1 MGGKTLEVKKSV
13 REFVEVVLKSGS
25 LDNRF
30 KTNARALEG
39 VQAHQKLQK
48 SNSEIYKNYE
58 KEVYLKTDIDM
69 ESFTLHLEGRCD
81 GVIIEGDSII
91 VEEIKST
98 YVPLRDIF
106 EDFNIMHW
114 SQGKIYAYM
123 ICKERSIS
131 TIYVQLS
138 YYNLDSN
145 EVKSFLK
152 KYDFGD
158 LATYLDELTA
168 YYKKYVLLE
177 IKHKQIR
184 NETIKKTKF
193 PFKKYREGQLN
204 LVKACYGTI
213 KEGKKIFLQ
222 APTGIGKTISTIFP
236 SVKAVGE
243 GLANRIFYLTAKN
256 VNRKVAE
263 ESFEILRYQG
273 LVFKSIVIS
282 AKEKVCLND
291 RANCNKEECLYAKGY
306 YDKIKNIIFEIVEC
320 ENNISLDRL
329 IYYAEKYKI
338 CPFELSLDLVKWCDA
353 VICDYNYIF
362 DPKVYLRRIVDEE
375 GKNNIILVDE
385 AHNLIDRGRSIYSA
399 KLSKI
404 RFLELRRE
412 VRGIMPNLY
421 KSINKINKLII
432 EERRNCESQEKTSI
446 FYKEVPKELCKELRR
461 FNKEAEE
468 AIIRQDKLNFQELLI
483 DIYFDISSFLSASEM
498 YGDDYTTYVDT
509 DKDEVIISL
518 FCVDP
523 SKKLKDTMNKFR
535 AVLLFSATLSPF
547 QYFIK
552 VLGGDVND
560 YRLKLKSPFPKENL
574 KVHLYKGNTRYSVRD
589 KTLPVICNKIM
600 DFIEMSKGNYM
611 IFFPSYEYLGKAR
624 IYLRDNFGEKEMIF
638 QEANMNEED
647 RDRFLAMFS
656 EEDNIVGF
664 CVVGGLFSEGIDL
677 PGDKLIGVA
686 IIGVGYPK
694 ISLEGEIIK
703 SYFDIEGERIAYIYP
718 GINKVMQAAGR
729 VIRTEN
735 DKGRVLLIDDRYMR
749 REYLNLLPDEWKP
762 LNIIK

>member
-1 MGGKTLEVKKSV
+1 MEIKKSV

-30 KTNARALEG
+30 KTSARALEG
-39 VQAHQKLQK
+39 VRAHQKLQQ

-69 ESFTLHLEGRCD
+69 DSFTLHLEGRCD
-81 GVIIEGDSII
+81 GVIIDGESII

-123 ICKERSIS
+123 ICKERNIS
-131 TIYVQLS
+131 KIYVQLS
-138 YYNLDSN
+138 YYNLDSS

-152 KYDFGD
+152 KYEFKD
-158 LATYLDELTA
+158 LATYLDGLAA
-168 YYKKYVLLE
+168 YYKKYVLIE
-177 IKHKQIR
+177 INHKQIR
-184 NETIKKTKF
+184 NETIKKIKF
-193 PFKKYREGQLN
+193 PFERYRDGQLN

-236 SVKAVGE
+236 SIKAVGE

-263 ESFEILRYQG
+263 ESLEILRYQG

-291 RANCNKEECLYAKGY
+291 KVNCNEEECLYAKGY
-306 YDKIKNIIFEIVEC
+306 YDKVKNIIFEIVEH

-329 IYYAEKYKI
+329 IFYAEKYEV
-338 CPFELSLDLVKWCDA
+338 CPFELSLDLVKWCDV

-362 DPKVYLRRIVDEE
+362 DPKVYLRRIVDDE
-375 GKNNIILVDE
+375 GENNIILVDE
-385 AHNLIDRGRSIYSA
+385 AHNLIDRGRSSYSA
-399 KLSKI
+399 KLNKSK
-404 RFLELRRE
+404 FLELRRE
-412 VRGIMPNLY
+412 IRGVMPNLY
-421 KSINKINKLII
+421 KGINKINKLLID
-432 EERRNCESQEKTSI
+432 ERRNCESQEKTSI
-446 FYKEVPKELCKELRR
+446 FYKEVPKELCKELRK
-461 FNKEAEE
+461 FNKEVEDV
-468 AIIRQDKLNFQELLI
+468 IVRKDKLRFPELLI
-483 DIYFDISSFLSASEM
+483 DVYFDISSFLSASEM
-498 YGDDYTTYVDT
+498 YGDDYVTYVDT

-523 SKKLKDTMNKFR
+523 SKKLKGTMNKFR

-560 YRLKLKSPFPKENL
+560 YRLKLKSPFPKDNL
-574 KVHLYKGNTRYSVRD
+574 KVYLYKGNTRYSFRD
-589 KTLPVICNKIM
+589 KTLPEICSKIM
-600 DFIEMSKGNYM
+600 NFVEIIKGNYM
-611 IFFPSYEYLGKAR
+611 IFFPSYEYLNKAR
-624 IYLRDNFGEKEMIF
+624 IHLGENFGEIRLIF
-638 QEANMNEED
+638 QETTMNEED
-647 RDRFLAMFS
+647 RDKFLSKFS
-656 EEDNIVGF
+656 EGDNVVGF
-664 CVVGGLFSEGIDL
+664 CVMGGLFSEGIDL
-677 PGDKLIGVA
+677 PGNKLIGVVV
-686 IIGVGYPK
+686 IGVGYPK
-694 ISLEGEIIK
+694 ISLESEIIK
-703 SYFDIEGERIAYIYP
+703 NYFDIEGERIAYIYP

-735 DKGRVLLIDDRYMR
+735 DKGRVLLIDDRYMK